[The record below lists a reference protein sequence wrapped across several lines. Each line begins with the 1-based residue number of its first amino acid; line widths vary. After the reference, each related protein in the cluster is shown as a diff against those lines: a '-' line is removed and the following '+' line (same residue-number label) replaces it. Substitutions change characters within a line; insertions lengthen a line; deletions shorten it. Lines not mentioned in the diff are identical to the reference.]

1 VDPLACVSLPA
12 FPLQLLCRRQPGWAK
27 LPVAVVDEDQP
38 QGTILWV
45 NERARRAR
53 VLPGHRY
60 AHALALSPEL
70 RAGEVSSPEIAGAVA
85 EVAARLR
92 RFSPEIDPCTGE
104 PGVFWLGAAGLR
116 HVFPSLPGWAR
127 AIERELAGIGLDAAV
142 VVGTAR
148 FATYA
153 LARARGTG
161 VTVHGDADA
170 EREAVRRV
178 PIDRL
183 GFDPDLR
190 DALARLGVVTLGAFL
205 RLPPGG
211 LLERFGDQAFRLHRL
226 ASGDAWDPL
235 QPQAPPEPLEERC
248 ILDDPEEDTDG
259 LLFLLKR
266 CLDPLLARL
275 AARRAALAALF
286 VEMKLYRQD
295 KPRLDVI
302 RPAEP
307 TLDARALLRL
317 LHLRLESA
325 PPAAGVI
332 ELLVSAED
340 VPATREQLQLFHQ
353 RPRRDLRA
361 ANEAL
366 ARLRAELGDD
376 AVVHPILRDGHL
388 PEARFGWARI
398 TDARLPRPRAP
409 TGGTRPLVR
418 RLFGRA
424 QLLPPQNAQVR
435 DDGWLLRG
443 LEHGPVTRLVGP
455 FIVSGGWWAGEVHR
469 EYAYAFTRR
478 GDCLWVYYD
487 RRRRRWLL
495 HGLVE

>member
-1 VDPLACVSLPA
+1 MDPLACASLPA
-12 FPLQLLCRRQPGWAK
+12 FPLQLLLRRQPAWSK

-53 VLPGHRY
+53 ILPGHRY

-70 RAGEVSSPEIAGAVA
+70 RAGEVPSAEIAAA
-85 EVAARLR
+85 ITEVAQRLR
-92 RFSPEIDPCTGE
+92 QFSPDVDPCSGE
-104 PGVFWLGAAGLR
+104 PGVFWLGAGGLR
-116 HVFPSLPGWAR
+116 HLFPSLPGWAR
-127 AIERELAGIGLDAAV
+127 GIERALGQVGLDAAV
-142 VVGTAR
+142 VVGTSR
-148 FATYA
+148 FGTYA
-153 LARARGTG
+153 LARARSSG
-161 VTVHGDADA
+161 VTVLADPDA

-190 DALARLGVVTLGAFL
+190 DALGRLGVVTLGAFL

-226 ASGDAWDPL
+226 ASGEAWDPL

-248 ILDDPEEDTDG
+248 ILDDPEEDVDG

-266 CLDPLLARL
+266 CIDPLLARL

-286 VEMKLYRQD
+286 VELTLYKQER
-295 KPRLDVI
+295 KRLDVI
-302 RPAEP
+302 RPAEA

-325 PPAAGVI
+325 PPVAGVT

-376 AVVHPILRDGHL
+376 AVVHPVLRDGHL
-388 PEARFGWARI
+388 PEARFGWSRI
-398 TDARLPRPRAP
+398 TEARRPHPRPPAA
-409 TGGTRPLVR
+409 GLRPLVR
-418 RLFGRA
+418 RALARP
-424 QLLPPQNAQVR
+424 QLLPPQNPMVR

-443 LEHGPVTRLVGP
+443 LEAGPVVRLVGP

-469 EYAYAFTRR
+469 EYSYAFTRR

-495 HGLVE
+495 QGQVE